1 MKPPRRQKHGR
12 WYRSGWAMV
21 LLATAFV
28 AGCALPLWNN
38 SPGEPLDGEMSLE
51 NRYAGEVLA
60 YMMRVVLGRAG
71 TLAHHEEWRR
81 EGLGQ
86 PLDLDW
92 IATTMD
98 HPERPKSDLMVM
110 DAGLIGLSEV
120 LYDYNPRLNLFKGRY
135 AFHSPY
141 PSAELIA
148 LRLLLLGKLD
158 RGETLRL
165 SALMRYETDLVAR
178 GAALPVK
185 RLSEMGLNAPEAA
198 LLQSVFRSE
207 PIFRWYYKS
216 PALVA
221 AMDAMGLLS
230 PEAAVTRRAGDYDY
244 ASWGKRPKAIG
255 DSLVRIAVLPSLVPG
270 FRSTAYG
277 LQPPEDY
284 VKTMVTLK
292 EAIQTA
298 VAGKLQVADSGETG
312 AVGRLDIQ
320 LYLERP
326 FVIHPLNAA
335 HHLGRLCPDADLVIL
350 VLGRN
355 VYRSIAF
362 YPTEA
367 SSPQSS
373 HWYLDLLDLKY
384 GQTKAEIDEI
394 ATAAV
399 AHLLTPDTPQP
410 TGPISQGHDGKD
422 NEAPENTI

>member
-1 MKPPRRQKHGR
+1 MKPLRRHGYGR
-12 WYRSGWAMV
+12 WYGSGWALV
-21 LLATAFV
+21 LLAATLV

-38 SPGEPLDGEMSLE
+38 SPGESLDGEMSLE

-60 YMMRVVLGRAG
+60 YMMRVVLGHAG

-81 EGLGQ
+81 QGLGQ

-98 HPERPKSDLMVM
+98 HPERPKGALMVM

-135 AFHSPY
+135 AFHSLY

-165 SALMRYETDLVAR
+165 SALMRYETDLISR
-178 GAALPVK
+178 GAALPAG
-185 RLSEMGLNAPEAA
+185 RLSAMGLNAPEAA

-221 AMDAMGLLS
+221 AMDAMGLLA
-230 PEAAVTRRAGDYDY
+230 PEAAVRRRAGDYDY
-244 ASWGKRPKAIG
+244 APWAKRPKAIG
-255 DSLVRIAVLPSLVPG
+255 DPLVRIAVLPSLVPG
-270 FRSTAYG
+270 FRSTASG
-277 LQPPEDY
+277 LQPSEDY

-292 EAIQTA
+292 EAIQAA
-298 VAGKLQVADSGETG
+298 VASKLQVADTGVPG
-312 AVGRLDIQ
+312 AVGGLEIQ

-326 FVIHPLNAA
+326 FVIHPLNAT

-362 YPTEA
+362 DSNEA
-367 SSPQSS
+367 KGPQPS

-399 AHLLTPDTPQP
+399 ARLLTPDVPQP
-410 TGPISQGHDGKD
+410 TGPTSQGHYGKD
-422 NEAPENTI
+422 NEAPENTL

>member
-1 MKPPRRQKHGR
+1 M
-12 WYRSGWAMV
+12 
-21 LLATAFV
+21 
-28 AGCALPLWNN
+28 N
-38 SPGEPLDGEMSLE
+38 
-51 NRYAGEVLA
+51 
-60 YMMRVVLGRAG
+60 
-71 TLAHHEEWRR
+71 
-81 EGLGQ
+81 
-86 PLDLDW
+86 
-92 IATTMD
+92 
-98 HPERPKSDLMVM
+98 HPKRPKNDLMVM

-158 RGETLRL
+158 HGETLRL
-165 SALMRYETDLVAR
+165 SALIRNEADLVAR
-178 GAALPVK
+178 GAALPAD
-185 RLSEMGLNAPEAA
+185 RLAEMGLNAPEAA

-207 PIFRWYYKS
+207 PAFRWYYKS

-221 AMDAMGLLS
+221 AMDAMGLLA
-230 PEAAVTRRAGDYDY
+230 PEAAVWRRAGNYDY
-244 ASWGKRPKAIG
+244 APWGKRPKAAG
-255 DSLVRIAVLPSLVPG
+255 DPLVRIAVLPSLVPG
-270 FRSTAYG
+270 FRSTSGG

-284 VKTMVTLK
+284 LKTIITLK

-298 VAGKLQVADSGETG
+298 VEGKLQEAGHGVSGAG
-312 AVGRLDIQ
+312 GRLEIQ
-320 LYLERP
+320 LYLKRP

-335 HHLGRLCPDADLVIL
+335 HHLVRLCPDADLVIL

-362 YPTEA
+362 GPTEA
-367 SSPQSS
+367 KGSQPS

-399 AHLLTPDTPQP
+399 ARLLMPDAPPP
-410 TGPISQGHDGKD
+410 TGPASKGHDGKD
-422 NEAPENTI
+422 KEAPENTL